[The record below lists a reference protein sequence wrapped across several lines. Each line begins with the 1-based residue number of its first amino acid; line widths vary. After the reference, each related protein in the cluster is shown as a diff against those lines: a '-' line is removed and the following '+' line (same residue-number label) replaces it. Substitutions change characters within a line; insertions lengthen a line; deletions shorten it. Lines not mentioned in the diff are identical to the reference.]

1 MATASPWKV
10 FVERFDRISVLVFV
24 SSALLLA
31 GMSLEIPAQPI
42 DLGSICRARPG
53 DASAKSGAAP
63 TTSESARLNATGSTS

>member
-1 MATASPWKV
+1 MAMASPWKV

-42 DLGSICRARPG
+42 DLGSVCRAQPG
-53 DASAKSGAAP
+53 N
-63 TTSESARLNATGSTS
+63 TTARTFSVPATPESARFKATGSTS